1 MISSTFGCTF
11 LVRIFLLLANKVR
24 AGYRMAFFDLVIGG
38 MANKLPLG
46 MCVVGRS
53 CGGEQ
58 LQVRPFFLFKSFA
71 YMHSAY

>member
-1 MISSTFGCTF
+1 
-11 LVRIFLLLANKVR
+11 
-24 AGYRMAFFDLVIGG
+24 MAFFDLVIGG
-38 MANKLPLG
+38 MANKLPPG